1 MRKINVALAKLKKRE
16 PVYYVAT
23 DEFTYKN
30 GLKLSKTNADI
41 IRLNLEHGPF
51 DMWAVRK
58 FIDGI
63 IDGGPTK
70 FGDRTPFIIAE
81 LPFDGNSKTSVI
93 SNSWIIKQLL
103 AQGVHGLLLCHASSS
118 KAVKEFVKNSFY
130 SFEKIKGLG
139 QGQRGHGGQERAA
152 HVWGISTKKY
162 LEMATLWPQNPN
174 GHIVLGV
181 KLENKKSFLN
191 ANRILKIKGL
201 CFAEWGPG
209 DMTMSMGYK
218 NAYYPPYPKE
228 IVNIQNKLRN
238 LIIKNNLFFLNL
250 ATVKDIK
257 KIINM
262 GTMIIKPHTLNV
274 INIGRRIFRKNE
286 K

>member
-1 MRKINVALAKLKKRE
+1 M
-16 PVYYVAT
+16 
-23 DEFTYKN
+23 
-30 GLKLSKTNADI
+30 
-41 IRLNLEHGPF
+41 
-51 DMWAVRK
+51 
-58 FIDGI
+58 
-63 IDGGPTK
+63 
-70 FGDRTPFIIAE
+70 
-81 LPFDGNSKTSVI
+81 
-93 SNSWIIKQLL
+93 
-103 AQGVHGLLLCHASSS
+103 
-118 KAVKEFVKNSFY
+118 
-130 SFEKIKGLG
+130 
-139 QGQRGHGGQERAA
+139 
-152 HVWGISTKKY
+152 
-162 LEMATLWPQNPN
+162 
-174 GHIVLGV
+174 LGV
-181 KLENKKSFLN
+181 KLENKKAFLN
-191 ANRILKIKGL
+191 ANKILKIKGL

>member
-1 MRKINVALAKLKKRE
+1 M
-16 PVYYVAT
+16 
-23 DEFTYKN
+23 
-30 GLKLSKTNADI
+30 
-41 IRLNLEHGPF
+41 
-51 DMWAVRK
+51 
-58 FIDGI
+58 
-63 IDGGPTK
+63 
-70 FGDRTPFIIAE
+70 
-81 LPFDGNSKTSVI
+81 
-93 SNSWIIKQLL
+93 IKQLL
-103 AQGVHGLLLCHASSS
+103 AQGVHGLLLCHASSP

-130 SFEKIKGLG
+130 SFEKIEGLG

-152 HVWGISTKKY
+152 HVWGISKNNY
-162 LEMATLWPQNPN
+162 LDKAKLWPLNSN

-181 KLENKKSFLN
+181 KLENKKTDLN
-191 ANRILKIKGL
+191 ANKILKIKGL

-218 NAYYPPYPKE
+218 NAYNPPYPKK
-228 IVNIQNKLRN
+228 IANMQNKLRN
-238 LIIKNNLFFLNL
+238 LIIKNNLFLNL

-274 INIGRRIFRKNE
+274 INIGRRIFSKNE